1 MHALTPSRA
10 TCSRKWRATTRL
22 PRRRPY
28 PSGIAVSTV
37 SISPPRTSA
46 SRLRRSRRP
55 GMARIVAYLCGVCH
69 PPAVTAAS
77 RRTVVAWT
85 LYDFANSAFVAVIPA
100 TVYSQYYALAV
111 VGNEHGEGDFW
122 WGLAVT
128 TSMVIVAL
136 SSPPLG
142 GIADHGGLRKRF
154 LFALTYLSVAATAVM
169 ATVRPGDVVW
179 GWFLAVVGT
188 VGFEGAIVYYNAYLS
203 DLAPPERQGR
213 LSGYGF
219 AVGYLGSAVA
229 LAAALPLAQRGDF
242 SGTFLVTAAL
252 FGVFAVPAFLFL
264 PPDRRARAE
273 VRCHGDARAMVRGRG
288 RGVSRADQGTVL
300 RGRRR
305 GRHGAGGRAGSGAGV
320 HGRADPAGPR
330 GRALRL
336 LCAVREDRGDPWP
349 PRLRPRLPPDRWQP
363 AHRDRVGRPLLRD
376 RPRPRPRRRRRR
388 PDSRAHA
395 RAQRTRATLSGS
407 ADLLAAY
414 ENAIGTGGINS
425 TSRIRHTQP
434 RTRRPV
440 VSGVTSSSGG
450 V

>member
-28 PSGIAVSTV
+28 PSGITVSTV

-142 GIADHGGLRKRF
+142 AIADHGGLRKRF

-179 GWFLAVVGT
+179 RSEEHTSELQ
-188 VGFEGAIVYYNAYLS
+188 S
-203 DLAPPERQGR
+203 R
-213 LSGYGF
+213 LH
-219 AVGYLGSAVA
+219 
-229 LAAALPLAQRGDF
+229 
-242 SGTFLVTAAL
+242 LV
-252 FGVFAVPAFLFL
+252 
-264 PPDRRARAE
+264 
-273 VRCHGDARAMVRGRG
+273 C
-288 RGVSRADQGTVL
+288 
-300 RGRRR
+300 
-305 GRHGAGGRAGSGAGV
+305 
-320 HGRADPAGPR
+320 
-330 GRALRL
+330 RL
-336 LCAVREDRGDPWP
+336 LLEKKKKEKRQLNNAVR
-349 PRLRPRLPPDRWQP
+349 
-363 AHRDRVGRPLLRD
+363 
-376 RPRPRPRRRRRR
+376 
-388 PDSRAHA
+388 
-395 RAQRTRATLSGS
+395 
-407 ADLLAAY
+407 
-414 ENAIGTGGINS
+414 
-425 TSRIRHTQP
+425 
-434 RTRRPV
+434 
-440 VSGVTSSSGG
+440 
-450 V
+450 